1 MPITH
6 SSARHSELPDTYVMM
21 SEVAAKSLI
30 RNYGI
35 RTPVGRQ
42 LSPNGEGLSALSD
55 MRPPWV
61 LKIISDEI
69 IHKSDGGFV
78 ALGLTNHAEL
88 IAEVD
93 RMREGA
99 KQIGADVSGFLVEEM
114 ASKGTEL
121 VVGGFLDPS
130 FGPLIMVGM
139 GGVFVEIFKDVSFR
153 ICPISRI
160 DAEDMIDG
168 LKCKPIL
175 EGARG
180 IQPVERAALV
190 DLLLKVGGK
199 DGILLREVEKIME
212 LDLNPVIA
220 RGSDLVAVD
229 ARIRLKGSV

>member
-1 MPITH
+1 
-6 SSARHSELPDTYVMM
+6 
-21 SEVAAKSLI
+21 
-30 RNYGI
+30 
-35 RTPVGRQ
+35 
-42 LSPNGEGLSALSD
+42 